1 MPVTLAFA
9 SAVALAFAFLVVIP
23 AGDLLFRPCFSAL
36 AFRLRSPS
44 SYPYL
49 LAPYSL
55 FPTPCS
61 YAHRPA
67 AVPCEGTITRV
78 NAPELFPLIPSPL
91 RETSAA
97 ALEWPR
103 LRDHIAG
110 RTTSPLGRAWV
121 LALEP
126 SADLAWITRQQQ
138 RTAELRTFF
147 LRGGSFDF
155 HGLFD
160 PTTLLDQARIE
171 GAALEATAI
180 RDLLTVV
187 ERIAAWRNLLLPAT
201 NPGAPQPAL
210 SSPKGPDFR
219 TWVPQDT
226 GDSHDIQD
234 STDTHNTS
242 SPRPKAQTGIAA
254 LSAPL
259 LDHDLAPLLRLL
271 RGKIEPDGSLNDD
284 ASPELR
290 RIRRAME
297 RQHRAIEESLRKTL
311 RSLAEGGSAG
321 GGSHTLQEELITIRG
336 DRFVIPVKADFKR
349 KVPGVIHGSSSS
361 GQTVFV
367 EPLETIEQNNELVRL
382 LDEEQSEIHR
392 ILIAM
397 TRALGQ
403 HATAIHLGAAILA
416 EVESH
421 AARARFAE
429 ALHCTRPTFSTN
441 AATPNQSNPASSPG
455 APSVDSDGWVFSQPD
470 SSAPYT
476 PSSRPEQQTVASSV
490 AERRDPRISPASPR
504 HLGAPGIHS
513 HNPPGAPPIDSDG
526 WDPTNPPALALTAAR
541 HPLLELRM
549 RAEAREASDTP
560 ESGDPTR
567 TPVPLT
573 ITLPPGTRQLILSGP
588 NTGGKTV
595 SLKTL
600 GLLAFMAQAGI
611 PIPAES
617 AHLPLFTSIYADIG
631 DAQSIERN
639 LSSFSAHIVNLDRI
653 SRLANPDS
661 LVLLDELGSAT
672 DPEEGAAL
680 AVAIASHFLALHSWT
695 AITTHL
701 TSLKVYAASHEG
713 VLNAAVGFDQHTL
726 TPTYEL
732 RLGVPGASAGL
743 NIAARLGLQPDI
755 ITAARAQMSTQTA
768 DIGAFLDQLHDQLTA
783 AAAERAAMQQRER
796 ELSREKAR
804 VEVEGRVEQKARTKE
819 LEAKLN
825 ALLEDFAWQLR
836 ETVKAI
842 DDKTV
847 AQKISRDSS
856 ARIARLKREF
866 SEQFNS
872 TIVAHTSRADRNDPA
887 AQPHLPK
894 AIKPGD
900 LVKLKS
906 LGRQA
911 RVDRVIDARNYEVSI
926 GPMKMRANLADIA
939 EVESVKVV
947 TPLEAA
953 RRRGGITVATANKD
967 TDYMTSEI
975 NVIGRTADEAQTEVE
990 RFLDRAFL
998 AGLPRIRIVHGTGM
1012 GVLRRTLREYLRG
1025 HPHVTTVTEP
1035 PQNQGGQGAT
1045 EVELRQ

>member
-1 MPVTLAFA
+1 
-9 SAVALAFAFLVVIP
+9 VVP
-23 AGDLLFRPCFSAL
+23 RK
-36 AFRLRSPS
+36 
-44 SYPYL
+44 
-49 LAPYSL
+49 
-55 FPTPCS
+55 
-61 YAHRPA
+61 
-67 AVPCEGTITRV
+67 GTIKEVTS
-78 NAPELFPLIPSPL
+78 AELLPIIPSPL
-91 RETSAA
+91 REASTA

-103 LRDHIAG
+103 LREYIAG
-110 RTTSPLGRAWV
+110 RTFSPLGRAWI

-126 SADLAWITRQQQ
+126 CADLSWINLQQQ
-138 RTAELRTFF
+138 RTAEMRSMLA
-147 LRGGSFDF
+147 RGGSFEF

-160 PTTLLDQARIE
+160 PTTLLEKARIE
-171 GAALEATAI
+171 GAALESTEI
-180 RDLLTVV
+180 RDLLAVV
-187 ERIAAWRNLLLPAT
+187 ERVAAWRNLIDPAPNGT
-201 NPGAPQPAL
+201 RYEW
-210 SSPKGPDFR
+210 S
-219 TWVPQDT
+219 
-226 GDSHDIQD
+226 
-234 STDTHNTS
+234 
-242 SPRPKAQTGIAA
+242 GIAG

-259 LDHDLAPLLRLL
+259 LDYDLAPLLRLL

-284 ASPELR
+284 ASPELN

-297 RQHRAIEESLRKTL
+297 RQHRAIEASLR
-311 RSLAEGGSAG
+311 RSLQSLSEGGS
-321 GGSHTLQEELITIRG
+321 TQEDLITIRG
-336 DRFVIPVKADFKR
+336 DRFVIPVKSEFKR

-392 ILIAM
+392 ILVAM

-403 HATAIHLGAAILA
+403 NSAAIHLGACILA

-421 AARARFAE
+421 SARARFAE
-429 ALHCTRPTFSTN
+429 TLNC
-441 AATPNQSNPASSPG
+441 
-455 APSVDSDGWVFSQPD
+455 
-470 SSAPYT
+470 
-476 PSSRPEQQTVASSV
+476 SRPIF
-490 AERRDPRISPASPR
+490 AEELS
-504 HLGAPGIHS
+504 
-513 HNPPGAPPIDSDG
+513 
-526 WDPTNPPALALTAAR
+526 LTAAR

-549 RAEAREASDTP
+549 RAAALADDTEP
-560 ESGDPTR
+560 IRPI
-567 TPVPLT
+567 PLT
-573 ITLPPGTRQLILSGP
+573 IILPLEAKQLIISGP

-600 GLLAFMAQAGI
+600 GLLSLMAQAGV
-611 PIPAES
+611 PVPAEE
-617 AHLPLFTSIYADIG
+617 AKLPLFESIYADIG

-639 LSSFSAHIVNLDRI
+639 LSSFSAHVVNLDRI
-653 SRLANPDS
+653 SREATSDS

-680 AVAIASHFLALHSWT
+680 AVAIATHFLKLNAWCC
-695 AITTHL
+695 ITTHL
-701 TSLKVYAASHEG
+701 TSLKVYAANHPG
-713 VLNAAVGFDQHTL
+713 VLNAAVGFDQQTL

-743 NIAARLGLQPDI
+743 NIAARLGLAPEI
-755 ITAARAQMSTQTA
+755 IAAARAQMTTQTA

-783 AAAERAAMQQRER
+783 AAAERETMQQRER

-819 LEAKLN
+819 LETKLN
-825 ALLEDFAWQLR
+825 SLIENFAYQLR

-842 DDKTV
+842 DDKAL
-847 AQKISRDSS
+847 AQKIARDSDRRM
-856 ARIARLKREF
+856 ATLRREF

-872 TIVAHTSRADRNDPA
+872 TVVAHTTRADKNDPA
-887 AQPHLPK
+887 AQPHIPK
-894 AIKPGD
+894 GIKVGD

-911 RVDRVIDARNYEVSI
+911 RVDRIIDAKNFEVSM
-926 GPMKMRANLADIA
+926 GPMKMRAAIDDIA
-939 EVESVKVV
+939 EVESVKVI

-953 RRRGGITVATANKD
+953 RKRGGVTVATVNDD

-1012 GVLRRTLREYLRG
+1012 GVLRRTLREYLRN

>member
-1 MPVTLAFA
+1 M
-9 SAVALAFAFLVVIP
+9 
-23 AGDLLFRPCFSAL
+23 
-36 AFRLRSPS
+36 
-44 SYPYL
+44 
-49 LAPYSL
+49 
-55 FPTPCS
+55 
-61 YAHRPA
+61 
-67 AVPCEGTITRV
+67 
-78 NAPELFPLIPSPL
+78 NAPELLPNIPSPL
-91 RETSAA
+91 LDSSAT
-97 ALEWPR
+97 ALEWTR
-103 LRDHIAG
+103 LREHIAG
-110 RTTSPLGRAWV
+110 RTFSPLGRAWI

-126 SADLAWITRQQQ
+126 CADLPWIDQQQQ
-138 RTAELRTFF
+138 RTAELRSM
-147 LRGGSFDF
+147 LVRGGSFEF
-155 HGLFD
+155 RGLFD
-160 PTTLLDQARIE
+160 PTILLDKARID
-171 GAALEATAI
+171 GAALESIEI

-187 ERIAAWRNLLLPAT
+187 ERVAAWRNLVDPAP
-201 NPGAPQPAL
+201 N
-210 SSPKGPDFR
+210 
-219 TWVPQDT
+219 
-226 GDSHDIQD
+226 
-234 STDTHNTS
+234 STRYEW
-242 SPRPKAQTGIAA
+242 PGIAA
-254 LSAPL
+254 LSEPL
-259 LDHDLAPLLRLL
+259 LSHDLAPLLRLL

-297 RQHRAIEESLRKTL
+297 RQHRSIEASLR
-311 RSLAEGGSAG
+311 RSLQTLSEGGS
-321 GGSHTLQEELITIRG
+321 TQEDLITIRG
-336 DRFVIPVKADFKR
+336 DRFVIPVKSEFKR

-392 ILIAM
+392 ILVAM

-403 HATAIHLGAAILA
+403 QAVAIHLGACILA

-429 ALHCTRPTFSTN
+429 SLHCVRPTFTQELS
-441 AATPNQSNPASSPG
+441 
-455 APSVDSDGWVFSQPD
+455 
-470 SSAPYT
+470 
-476 PSSRPEQQTVASSV
+476 
-490 AERRDPRISPASPR
+490 
-504 HLGAPGIHS
+504 
-513 HNPPGAPPIDSDG
+513 
-526 WDPTNPPALALTAAR
+526 LTAAR

-549 RAEAREASDTP
+549 RATALEAGEEP
-560 ESGDPTR
+560 K

-573 ITLPPGTRQLILSGP
+573 IVLPPDARQLIISGP

-600 GLLAFMAQAGI
+600 GLLSLMAQAGI
-611 PIPAES
+611 PVPAEE
-617 AHLPLFTSIYADIG
+617 AKLPLFTSVYADIG

-639 LSSFSAHIVNLDRI
+639 LSSFSAHVVNLDRI
-653 SRLANPDS
+653 SREATADS

-680 AVAIASHFLALHSWT
+680 AVAIATHFLALNSWGC
-695 AITTHL
+695 ITTHL
-701 TSLKVYAASHEG
+701 TSLKVYAANHAG
-713 VLNAAVGFDQHTL
+713 VLNAAVGFDQQTL

-743 NIAARLGLQPDI
+743 NIAERLGLRQDI
-755 ITAARAQMSTQTA
+755 IAAARAQMTTQTA

-783 AAAERAAMQQRER
+783 AAAERATMQQRER

-819 LEAKLN
+819 LEVKLN
-825 ALLEDFAWQLR
+825 SLIENFAYQLR
-836 ETVKAI
+836 ETVKSI
-842 DDKTV
+842 DDK
-847 AQKISRDSS
+847 ALAKKISRDSDLRM
-856 ARIARLKREF
+856 ATLRREF

-872 TIVAHTSRADRNDPA
+872 TIVAHTNRADKNDPS
-887 AQPHLPK
+887 AQPHIPK
-894 AIKPGD
+894 GIRVGD

-911 RVDRVIDARNYEVSI
+911 RVDRIIDAKNFEVSM
-926 GPMKMRANLADIA
+926 GPMKMRANIEDIA
-939 EVESVKVV
+939 EVEPVKVI

-953 RRRGGITVATANKD
+953 RRRGGITVATTNND

-1012 GVLRRTLREYLRG
+1012 GILRRTLREYLRN
-1025 HPHVTTVTEP
+1025 HPHVTSVTEP

>member
-1 MPVTLAFA
+1 MP
-9 SAVALAFAFLVVIP
+9 AV
-23 AGDLLFRPCFSAL
+23 
-36 AFRLRSPS
+36 
-44 SYPYL
+44 
-49 LAPYSL
+49 
-55 FPTPCS
+55 
-61 YAHRPA
+61 
-67 AVPCEGTITRV
+67 
-78 NAPELFPLIPSPL
+78 PSPL
-91 RETSAA
+91 RESSAA

-110 RTTSPLGRAWV
+110 RTVSPLGRGWI

-126 SADLAWITRQQQ
+126 SADLTWIDQQQQ
-138 RTAELRTFF
+138 RTAELRTM
-147 LRGGSFDF
+147 LTRGGSFEF

-160 PTTLLDQARIE
+160 PTVLLDKARID
-171 GAALEATAI
+171 GAALESTEI

-187 ERIAAWRNLLLPAT
+187 ERVAAWRNLI
-201 NPGAPQPAL
+201 NPPPNSTRYEWPGIVEL
-210 SSPKGPDFR
+210 SS
-219 TWVPQDT
+219 
-226 GDSHDIQD
+226 
-234 STDTHNTS
+234 
-242 SPRPKAQTGIAA
+242 
-254 LSAPL
+254 PL
-259 LDHDLAPLLRLL
+259 LDHDLAPLLRQL

-297 RQHRAIEESLRKTL
+297 RQHRAIEESLRKSL
-311 RSLAEGGSAG
+311 RSLSEGGS
-321 GGSHTLQEELITIRG
+321 TQDDLITIRG
-336 DRFVIPVKADFKR
+336 DRFVIPVKAEFKR

-392 ILIAM
+392 ILVAM
-397 TRALGQ
+397 THALGEN
-403 HATAIHLGAAILA
+403 ATAIHLGTCILA

-421 AARARFAE
+421 FARARFAI
-429 ALHCTRPTFSTN
+429 ALNCVRPTFAQELS
-441 AATPNQSNPASSPG
+441 
-455 APSVDSDGWVFSQPD
+455 
-470 SSAPYT
+470 
-476 PSSRPEQQTVASSV
+476 
-490 AERRDPRISPASPR
+490 
-504 HLGAPGIHS
+504 
-513 HNPPGAPPIDSDG
+513 
-526 WDPTNPPALALTAAR
+526 LTAAR

-549 RAEAREASDTP
+549 RATALEA
-560 ESGDPTR
+560 GDEPKI
-567 TPVPLT
+567 PVPLT
-573 ITLPPGTRQLILSGP
+573 VVLPSETKQLIISGP

-600 GLLAFMAQAGI
+600 GLLSLMAQSGV
-611 PIPAES
+611 PVPAEE
-617 AHLPLFTSIYADIG
+617 ATLPLFTSIYADIG
-631 DAQSIERN
+631 DAQSIERD
-639 LSSFSAHIVNLDRI
+639 LSSFSAHVVNLDRI
-653 SRLANPDS
+653 SREATADS

-680 AVAIASHFLALHSWT
+680 AVAIASHFLAIGAWCC
-695 AITTHL
+695 ITTHL
-701 TSLKVYAASHEG
+701 TSLKVYAANHPG
-713 VLNAAVGFDQHTL
+713 VLNAAVGFDQLTL

-743 NIAARLGLQPDI
+743 NIAQRLGLQKEI
-755 ITAARAQMSTQTA
+755 ITAARAQMTTQTA
-768 DIGAFLDQLHDQLTA
+768 DIGAFIDQLHDQLTA
-783 AAAERAAMQQRER
+783 ATVERETLQQRER

-804 VEVEGRVEQKARTKE
+804 LEVEGRVEQKARTKE

-825 ALLEDFAWQLR
+825 SLIEDFAYQLR

-842 DDKTV
+842 DDKAL
-847 AQKISRDSS
+847 AQKIARDSDRRM
-856 ARIARLKREF
+856 ATLRREF

-872 TIVAHTSRADRNDPA
+872 TVVAHTTRADKNDPA
-887 AQPHLPK
+887 AQPHIPK
-894 AIKPGD
+894 GIKVGD

-911 RVDRVIDARNYEVSI
+911 RVDRIIDPKTFEVSI
-926 GPMKMRANLADIA
+926 GPMKMRAAINDIA

-953 RRRGGITVATANKD
+953 RKRGGITVATTNDD

-990 RFLDRAFL
+990 RFIDRAFL

-1012 GVLRRTLREYLRG
+1012 GVLRRTLREYLRS
-1025 HPHVTTVTEP
+1025 HPHVTAITEP